1 MKTILIA
8 DDNPKIAQ
16 ILAQFIK
23 KEGWRPVIAEDGP
36 QTLKQMETEHPA
48 AVLLDVMMPG
58 MDGFEVCRKIRE
70 TSDVPVLMVT
80 ARGEDY
86 DRIMGLDTGADD
98 YIVKPFSGA
107 EVMARIRAVLRRL
120 GDDSGS
126 RVKSSGCLTVNLD
139 TYKASVSG
147 QNIKLSKKEIE
158 LLWTLL
164 SSPGRVYPREML
176 LDLLWGIDYSGD
188 TRTVDSH
195 IKRLRAKL
203 GAVEHPDWDIA
214 TVWGVGYKFD
224 VKTQQQAGSEK
235 NGKAQKENGGGC
247 IRELHQENSQEQ
259 NQ

>member
-147 QNIKLSKKEIE
+147 QNIKLSKRKLNCCGHSCPAPAESIRGKFC
-158 LLWTLL
+158 WTFCGGLITAGTRAPWIHISNGCEPNLGL
-164 SSPGRVYPREML
+164 SNIRT
-176 LDLLWGIDYSGD
+176 GI
-188 TRTVDSH
+188 
-195 IKRLRAKL
+195 
-203 GAVEHPDWDIA
+203 
-214 TVWGVGYKFD
+214 
-224 VKTQQQAGSEK
+224 
-235 NGKAQKENGGGC
+235 
-247 IRELHQENSQEQ
+247 
-259 NQ
+259 